1 VGWFEF
7 IAAFVAFFLSHSIP
21 VRPAMRAKLVAT
33 LGPRRFTMG
42 YSILSLGVLI
52 WLIGAAARAPYVP
65 LWDWALWQNLI
76 GLAVMAFAIALLAL
90 SIGRPNPFSLGGA
103 RNDMFNPE
111 IAGIVAVFR
120 HPLLVSLA
128 LWALVHMIANG
139 DLAHVILFG
148 TFGGF
153 ALLGQKIIDRRKR
166 RQMGAQWADLE
177 ARMQVG
183 TLKPKGTVLR
193 QIIGVLT
200 YAGLIWLHPMLFG
213 VSPLP

>member
-7 IAAFVAFFLSHSIP
+7 IAAFVVFFLSHSIP

-33 LGPRRFTMG
+33 LGPRGFTIG

-52 WLIGAAARAPYVP
+52 WLIGAASRAPYVA
-65 LWDWALWQNLI
+65 LWDWAPWQNLI
-76 GLAVMAFAIALLAL
+76 GLVVMAFAIAVLAP
-90 SIGRPNPFSLGGA
+90 SIGRPNPFSFGGA

-111 IAGIVAVFR
+111 MAGIVAVFR
-120 HPLLVSLA
+120 HPFLVALA
-128 LWALVHMIANG
+128 LWALAHMIANG

-153 ALLGQKIIDRRKR
+153 ALLGQKIIDRRKK
-166 RQMGAQWADLE
+166 RQMGAQWAELK
-177 ARMQVG
+177 ARMRIG
-183 TLKPKGTVLR
+183 TLNPKGTVLR
-193 QIIGVLT
+193 QIIAVLA
-200 YAGLIWLHPMLFG
+200 YAGLIWLHPLLLG